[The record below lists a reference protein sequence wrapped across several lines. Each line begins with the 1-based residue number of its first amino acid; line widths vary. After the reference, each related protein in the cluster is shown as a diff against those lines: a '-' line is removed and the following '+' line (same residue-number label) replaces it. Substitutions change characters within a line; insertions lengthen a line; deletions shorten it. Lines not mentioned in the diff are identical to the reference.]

1 MFVGITYNKNIAKFN
16 NVVNLRKYGMK
27 FYIITAIF
35 ALLFFM
41 IFFTN
46 VNGVAVAEQDDVA
59 SVEEELENATEDI
72 LNDID
77 FGELEAMVAS
87 FQGDFDLFGGDSL
100 KDFLLKVI
108 RGEETLELSDIFNVL
123 LSGIKESFK
132 SILAPLLIIL
142 TIALL
147 CVMFNN
153 VRSGKLSGVSEII
166 YLICFSVIVIIVSSL
181 AASLISKSKSAIS
194 NIQNQM
200 NIVFPILLT
209 LMTTMGGTVSVKAYT
224 PMLSVLSGTITSVFV
239 YVLLPLFSFSLILAI
254 IGNLSNN
261 TKLSKLNG
269 FVSSIFKWVIGCV
282 FAVFMCFLSLKGIT
296 AGASDGIS
304 IKATKYAI
312 KNYIPLLGGYI
323 SDGFELI
330 KAGGM
335 LVKNATGFA
344 SLIILLATIIVPI
357 VSIGVLELGLKLLA
371 GVIEPIGDNRVSGL
385 LYDIAKSLKLLIA
398 IIVGVSLMYFLTIFL
413 ITCSVSNFV

>member
-1 MFVGITYNKNIAKFN
+1 MFVGITCNKNIAKFN
-16 NVVNLRKYGMK
+16 NIVNLRKYGIK

-35 ALLFFM
+35 AFLFFM

-46 VNGVAVAEQDDVA
+46 ANGVAVAEQDDVA

-77 FGELEAMVAS
+77 FGELEEMVAS

-224 PMLSVLSGTITSVFV
+224 P
-239 YVLLPLFSFSLILAI
+239 

-344 SLIILLATIIVPI
+344 SLIILLATIIVPV